1 MQTNNKRSNPADNEI
16 PCPECGKL
24 IALFEKPT
32 NPRRLVGACYCGG
45 HRLREVIE
53 LDNENYLSEED
64 ILEPAEP
71 ASPSLPEWAGTETS
85 SFTQPADKRKRRK

>member
-1 MQTNNKRSNPADNEI
+1 MQTNNEI

-32 NPRRLVGACYCGG
+32 NPRRLVGACNCGG
-45 HRLREVIE
+45 RLREVIE
-53 LDNENYLSEED
+53 LDNENYLSEKD

>member
-1 MQTNNKRSNPADNEI
+1 MQTNNEI

-32 NPRRLVGACYCGG
+32 NPRRLVGACDCGG

-53 LDNENYLSEED
+53 LDNLNYLSEAD

-71 ASPSLPEWAGTETS
+71 ASSISPFSLFEQEKSENEVTP
-85 SFTQPADKRKRRK
+85 PAKEKQKRRK

>member
-1 MQTNNKRSNPADNEI
+1 MQLNNNEI
-16 PCPECGKL
+16 LCPECGKL

-32 NPRRLVGACYCGG
+32 NPRRLVGACSCGG
-45 HRLREVIE
+45 RLREVIE
-53 LDNENYLSEED
+53 LDNINYLSEED

-71 ASPSLPEWAGTETS
+71 ASSVMTAGTTTETS